1 LFTYCFG
8 TKTHLKLSTDRWIF
22 CLLLSLAPV
31 ELEGITKIRQAFK
44 SLHLLQLCIID
55 LSNMG
60 MRKRDKGEREI
71 RRTAKEEETGKVW
84 EA

>member
-1 LFTYCFG
+1 
-8 TKTHLKLSTDRWIF
+8 
-22 CLLLSLAPV
+22 
-31 ELEGITKIRQAFK
+31 
-44 SLHLLQLCIID
+44 LCIID